1 MTTGPRSKTPLL
13 LLSQRSVGEEA
24 GRVDGQPVNL
34 PSLDQVTNL
43 GTHIAPD
50 TIEQGVK
57 DSTERLD
64 RDMGVSADRLGE
76 EFCEEVRTVN
86 EFRVVAVPGDAVIVG
101 SPLILVGGDG
111 GIRY

>member
-1 MTTGPRSKTPLL
+1 MGGIGEGRTRNDTDPNDDGTETPRL

-24 GRVDGQPVNL
+24 GRVDGRPVNL

-43 GTHIAPD
+43 RTDSVPD

-64 RDMGVSADRLGE
+64 RDMGMSANRLGE
-76 EFCEEVRTVN
+76 ECCEEIRTVN
-86 EFRVVAVPGDAVIVG
+86 KFRVVAI
-101 SPLILVGGDG
+101 PL
-111 GIRY
+111 